1 MPALQLT
8 DEELLLKVSALFND
22 SDVLD
27 NYGLS
32 FLTDNMGGDKKVS
45 SGSELMAYQPN
56 MYDLSDI
63 LDTDDSN
70 KTGQDNVNNGS
81 QLQTQSSV
89 LNTPRRE
96 V

>member
-1 MPALQLT
+1 
-8 DEELLLKVSALFND
+8 
-22 SDVLD
+22 
-27 NYGLS
+27 
-32 FLTDNMGGDKKVS
+32 
-45 SGSELMAYQPN
+45 MAYQPN

-70 KTGQDNVNNGS
+70 KTDQDTANNGR

-96 V
+96 L

>member
-1 MPALQLT
+1 
-8 DEELLLKVSALFND
+8 
-22 SDVLD
+22 
-27 NYGLS
+27 
-32 FLTDNMGGDKKVS
+32 
-45 SGSELMAYQPN
+45 MAYQPN

-70 KTGQDNVNNGS
+70 NKTDQDAVNNGR

-89 LNTPRRE
+89 LNTPRRD